1 MAIPPIPPSPPGLPR
16 VTSAVNNNFATFT
29 SNGAAVKDSGVA
41 LNDTLTN
48 TSTLWSSSQIQSY
61 VVTQLLNVPTLP
73 NVRVATTANITLSGA
88 QTIDG
93 VAVVAGDYVLVK
105 NQTNATTNGFYLAAA
120 GAWTEQKYNT
130 VTQAF
135 VSAAGTTT
143 YGGLNI
149 NGGIS
154 FVTAGT
160 TQKNLQYQCAIPI
173 PGAAFPGGSAVNFT
187 AVTKLPIA
195 STTNR
200 FVDVS
205 VGNNTNN
212 NGSQS
217 FPYASIPQA
226 LTGAQFP
233 LCITLTSSAPESNT
247 ITWTSGQSNTI
258 VQGNNLTGG
267 QQSITG
273 AQTFSSGG
281 TRNHFVQLI
290 MSTGATA
297 PFTFNSGYLFRN
309 ILRDLTITTTA
320 SSWAVL
326 PTNASNYM
334 VLDNIQVTNIG
345 VSNLNLPAFTNPFAF
360 YVTNQNNAALLFRGT
375 GAADTQI
382 VINNSSEYYVQVPP
396 TYVGQIVWQNTS
408 LNARVGSSLIPSGI
422 ITSQV
427 QLTTVLSYT
436 LNSLYDGNYII
447 SGFTPSANNFNNG
460 DMFTKITAGGVTS
473 NFWLRTYAYAPATV
487 ASINGT
493 VYQQASGVTS
503 WVVVNVTSSNYQYTQ
518 VYYVDPI
525 GGNNSNLGTYNQ
537 PWLTLDHA
545 ITFAIPGS
553 IIYLAPGAYTLSTS
567 NITTADL
574 TIEGISSQAILSGS
588 SALGAT
594 GAITCNVRNLTMAS
608 TLAANLGATLYADQC
623 IFQGLISSSAGST
636 LQLTNCVVEST
647 STIINNATFRA
658 FNCPKIVGPTGA
670 YGSSTTVIENCNQLA
685 ALTVTNPSFL
695 AIRNSQLYG
704 GATLGAAALT
714 VSMSTGTGTI
724 VLSDTTIYA
733 NNVRGTG
740 LVNFSTTGGTLN
752 YSLDDVSFNQTTSQF
767 GSAVRATTP
776 FAFDAL
782 KLGTPL
788 EVASGGTGTNAL
800 TANGALVSNSS
811 GTAVTTVAPG
821 ANGNILTSN
830 GTNWVSAASTV
841 PTKVSGTWTVP
852 PGTFSQAITIPVG
865 RTSQLVIKG
874 NGPNAILEYNATL
887 GVSNNNVAV
896 IGLQAAWYYAGN
908 GLVWNSLPSQIIGTA
923 NTIINNNPAVVPVPS
938 NTLTFSITNNTGSSQ
953 NVYWSY
959 TILQ

>member
-29 SNGAAVKDSGVA
+29 NNGAAVKDSGVA

-48 TSTLWSSSQIQSY
+48 TSTVWSSSQIQSY

-105 NQTNATTNGFYLAAA
+105 NQTNATNNGFYLAAA
-120 GAWTEQKYNT
+120 GAWVAQKYNT
-130 VTQAF
+130 TTQAF

-233 LCITLTSSAPESNT
+233 LSITLSSSAPESNT
-247 ITWTSGQSNTI
+247 ISWTSAQSNTV
-258 VQGNNLTGG
+258 VQGNNLIGG
-267 QQSITG
+267 EQSITG
-273 AQTFSSGG
+273 AQTFLTGG
-281 TRNHFVQLI
+281 TRNHFTLLT
-290 MSTGATA
+290 MNTGATA

-334 VLDNIQVTNIG
+334 VLDNVQVTNIG
-345 VSNLNLPAFTNPFAF
+345 VSNLNLPAFTSPFAF
-360 YVTNQNNAALLFRGT
+360 YVTNQNNAALIFTGT

-396 TYVGQIVWQNTS
+396 TYLGSIIWQNTS
-408 LNARVGSSLIPSGI
+408 FNALVGSSVIPAGI
-422 ITSQV
+422 ITSQA
-427 QLTTVLSYT
+427 QLTTVLNWT
-436 LNSLYDGNYII
+436 TNTTYDGNYLI
-447 SGFTPSANNFNNG
+447 SGFTPAANNFSNG
-460 DMFTKITAGGVTS
+460 DVFTKVTAGGVTS
-473 NFWLRTYAYAPATV
+473 NFWLRKFAYAPATV
-487 ASINGT
+487 ASISGV
-493 VYQQASGVTS
+493 VYQKASGVTS
-503 WVVVNVTSSNYQYTQ
+503 WVVLNPVASNYQYTQ
-518 VYYVDPI
+518 VYYVDPVA
-525 GGNNSNLGTYNQ
+525 GVDTNPGTYNQ
-537 PWLTLDHA
+537 PWLTLNKAVSSA
-545 ITFAIPGS
+545 IAGS
-553 IIYLAPGAYTLSTS
+553 IVYLAPGVYSGTVADVTTINLTFAGLSQSAIIDTNFTVSGIVTCNLQNLTFQNGHTVTANSGATIAAQGCLFNS
-567 NITTADL
+567 NIQNNVNSTITLNNCDTTA
-574 TIEGISSQAILSGS
+574 
-588 SALGAT
+588 LG
-594 GAITCNVRNLTMAS
+594 
-608 TLAANLGATLYADQC
+608 Q
-623 IFQGLISSSAGST
+623 
-636 LQLTNCVVEST
+636 
-647 STIINNATFRA
+647 INNYATFQA
-658 FNCPKIVGPTGA
+658 FNCKSIASFVYSFVNSITLF
-670 YGSSTTVIENCNQLA
+670 ENCISVNSINA
-685 ALTVTNPSFL
+685 TNPASVFVK
-695 AIRNSQLYG
+695 NCDVEG
-704 GATLGAAALT
+704 GNTLLFPSLE
-714 VSMSTGTGTI
+714 VSMSTGTGL
-724 VLSDTTIYA
+724 VVVQNTTLNA
-733 NNVRGTG
+733 TGNRGLG
-740 LVNFSTTGGTLN
+740 LIKFNTTGGTLN
-752 YSLDDVSFNQTTSQF
+752 YSLDDVLFSPGGNSF
-767 GSAVRATTP
+767 GSAVRLTAQ

-821 ANGNILTSN
+821 ASGNVLTSN
-830 GTNWVSAASTV
+830 GTNWTSTA
-841 PTKVSGTWTVP
+841 PTFTKVSGNWTVP
-852 PGTFSQAITIPVG
+852 SGTSNQSITLPVG

-874 NGPNAILEYNATL
+874 NGPNAICEYNATL

-908 GLVWNSLPSQIIGTA
+908 GLVWNSLPSQVIGTA
-923 NTIINNNPAVVPVPS
+923 NTIINNNPAVVPIPS
-938 NTLTFSITNNTGSSQ
+938 NTLTWSITNNTGSSQ